1 MPSLRVVVTILH
13 DKNHTFVITVLAA
26 ILSISSALRAVEAS
40 QPLKKDDRIVFA
52 LGDSITQAGVK
63 SQGYVTVLSEAIN
76 TAYPELSSEADR
88 ACFPGLSE

>member
-63 SQGYVTVLSEAIN
+63 SQGYLTVLIN
-76 TAYPELSSEADR
+76 AAYPELGSEADR